1 MTSFLLLVGALGM
14 ACSQWLIF
22 CYAPIEESMGLTQ
35 KIFYLHLPLA
45 WWGLI
50 SFMIVFAASV
60 AFLCK
65 RRPKAMLLAKAAG
78 EVGELLAL
86 LTVLTG
92 IIWGKTAWGVW
103 WTWDPRLTTALVLC
117 FLYAG
122 WLMLHSLDFPEERKQ
137 MLCAVTGV
145 LAFLDVPLV
154 FISSRI
160 WRTIHPAVFTSQGI
174 NMSQEMLLTVMCAL
188 LAFGLFFAGLLR
200 LRLATLN
207 AQAALESCRQ
217 QSLFPH
223 SA

>member
-1 MTSFLLLVGALGM
+1 MTSLFLLLGALGM
-14 ACSQWLIF
+14 GLSQWLIF
-22 CYAPIEESMGLTQ
+22 CYAPIEVSMGLTQ

-50 SFMIVFAASV
+50 SFMIVFFASV
-60 AFLCK
+60 AFLFK
-65 RRPKAMLLAKAAG
+65 RKASIMLLAKAAG

-86 LTVLTG
+86 LTVVTG

-122 WLMLHSLDFPEERKQ
+122 WLMLHSLDFPPERKQ
-137 MLCAVTGV
+137 MLCAVTGI

-160 WRTIHPAVFTSQGI
+160 WRTIHPAVFTSKGI
-174 NMSQEMLLTVMCAL
+174 NMSQEMLITVICAL
-188 LAFGLFFAGLLR
+188 VAFGFFFAGLLR
-200 LRLATLN
+200 LRLATLT
-207 AQAALESCRQ
+207 AQAKIQSYRQ
-217 QSLFPH
+217 EDSFSR

>member
-1 MTSFLLLVGALGM
+1 MTSLLLLLGALGM
-14 ACSQWLIF
+14 ALCQWLIF
-22 CYAPIEESMGLTQ
+22 CYAPVEVSMGLTQ

-45 WWGLI
+45 WWGLV
-50 SFMIVFAASV
+50 SFMIVFVASV
-60 AFLCK
+60 AFLWK
-65 RRPKAMLLAKAAG
+65 RKASAMLLAKAAG

-86 LTVLTG
+86 LTVITG

-137 MLCAVTGV
+137 MLCAVTGI

-154 FISSRI
+154 FVSSRI

-174 NMSQEMLLTVMCAL
+174 QMSQEMLITVLCAL
-188 LAFGLFFAGLLR
+188 LAFGFFFGGLVR
-200 LRLATLN
+200 LRLATLK
-207 AQAALESCRQ
+207 AQASIKSYQEQNTFS
-217 QSLFPH
+217 H